1 MNLTH
6 LSLCNCTRAVPPP
19 LTNDQRMQALRAC
32 LPVQF
37 ANAFFTDL
45 LRAVDYYKDQQ
56 PSALDT
62 YDPE

>member
-1 MNLTH
+1 
-6 LSLCNCTRAVPPP
+6 
-19 LTNDQRMQALRAC
+19 MQALRAC

-37 ANAFFTDL
+37 ATAFFTDL